1 MKRIVLLA
9 GVLMFVCVLSF
20 GTASAVLRSQQK
32 NVDQTIVISESA
44 CGKLLSVQNDGS
56 MPQDS
61 LVQKYQI
68 VCDNK
73 GQKVTA
79 TMEVTLSKDGKVIGA
94 KIIGG
99 SKAMQGISLKV
110 VQAVAAH
117 QHCVTE

>member
-1 MKRIVLLA
+1 
-9 GVLMFVCVLSF
+9 
-20 GTASAVLRSQQK
+20 
-32 NVDQTIVISESA
+32 VISESA